1 MTDRVDAS
9 ELSATVPIYEATL
22 KVVPSNLEGVNP
34 NDVLAKDRHLLNLF
48 FDLVD
53 DLTPDI
59 TDQVR
64 NNLTSDSDTWNTPLT
79 VNLPRFRLVHKKDLK
94 AVVGKIGLE
103 INAAN
108 QGKVDRTD
116 WFCVFNLPPQANQVN
131 QPKLRQTLIDQIRD
145 RMEEN
150 EEATGLALSPLNG
163 PDDHRPGQYDEVWA
177 ISQKT
182 YPMSQ
187 PISPS

>member
-94 AVVGKIGLE
+94 AVVGKIGLK

-108 QGKVDRTD
+108 QGQSRQDRL
-116 WFCVFNLPPQANQVN
+116 V
-131 QPKLRQTLIDQIRD
+131 LRF
-145 RMEEN
+145 
-150 EEATGLALSPLNG
+150 
-163 PDDHRPGQYDEVWA
+163 
-177 ISQKT
+177 
-182 YPMSQ
+182 
-187 PISPS
+187 